1 MRFSFMLAIAR
12 RPDYILMD
20 EPTDGLDAGSR
31 KYLKD
36 ILIEKTEKR
45 ELGVVLSSHDLNG
58 MEMLCDEVSFMKRG
72 RIQIHSD
79 MDDVIEGVQKW
90 QGELAGEDME
100 KLKKEIPLF
109 DIQQMGRVVTF
120 QTMGNAAENEEKLVK
135 LGVEALA
142 RQKITFEEVFLTW
155 DENVELL
162 QKQKKEEGLA

>member
-1 MRFSFMLAIAR
+1 
-12 RPDYILMD
+12 
-20 EPTDGLDAGSR
+20 
-31 KYLKD
+31 
-36 ILIEKTEKR
+36 
-45 ELGVVLSSHDLNG
+45 
-58 MEMLCDEVSFMKRG
+58 MKWG

-90 QGELAGEDME
+90 QGELAGEGME

-142 RQKITFEEVFLTW
+142 RQKITFEEVSLTW

>member
-1 MRFSFMLAIAR
+1 
-12 RPDYILMD
+12 
-20 EPTDGLDAGSR
+20 
-31 KYLKD
+31 
-36 ILIEKTEKR
+36 
-45 ELGVVLSSHDLNG
+45 VVLSSHDLNG